1 MIPSNKASLDFANT
15 EIAFKG
21 KSDKELKKT
30 SWLFKVMN
38 QPFLTNIL
46 STAGVWVTRLRLPI
60 STRIIKNTI
69 FEQFC
74 GGTTLLECQ
83 KTIDKLNSNNVL
95 SVLDYGAEA
104 KETEHDFDATMNEF
118 LRAIEFASLND
129 SVPVISVKVT
139 GMARFDLLEKISS
152 GAVLT
157 ENETKEYEVVVK
169 RVDAVCHKA
178 QSKNVAV
185 FIDAEESWI
194 QQAVDDLVD
203 KMMERYNQNRVVV
216 YNTFQMYRHDRL
228 SFLKSSFERALRQN
242 YLLGAKLVR
251 GAYMDKERKR
261 AEDLGY
267 PSPIQKDKTA
277 TDRDYNAGI
286 KFCLEHFEK
295 ISVCNAT
302 HNQESCKLMAEIID
316 GMKVSKN
323 HAHLNFCQLY
333 GMSDNLTFN
342 LAAAG
347 YNAAKYLPYGPVRE
361 VIPYLVRRAQENSS
375 ITGDISR
382 EYGMILTEVKR
393 RGL

>member
-1 MIPSNKASLDFANT
+1 MATNKTVLDFSNT
-15 EIAFKG
+15 QIAFSG
-21 KSDKELKKT
+21 KSDDELKKT
-30 SWLFKVMN
+30 AWLFKVMN
-38 QPFLTNIL
+38 HPMLTKFL
-46 STAGVWVTRLRLPI
+46 SFMGVWVTRLRLPI
-60 STRIIKNTI
+60 STSIIKRTI

-74 GGTTLLECQ
+74 GGTTLLESQ
-83 KTIDKLNSNNVL
+83 RTINKLETNNVL

-129 SVPVISVKVT
+129 AVPVISAKIT
-139 GMARFDLLEKISS
+139 GMARFELLEKVTKGEKLSE
-152 GAVLT
+152 AEQREFDVVL
-157 ENETKEYEVVVK
+157 K

-178 QSKNVAV
+178 HAKNVGV

-203 KMMERYNQNRVVV
+203 KMMERYNQNRVIV
-216 YNTFQMYRHDRL
+216 YNTFQLYRHDRL
-228 SFLKSSFERALRQN
+228 GFLKRSFERALSNN

-261 AEDLGY
+261 ALEMGY
-267 PSPIQKDKTA
+267 VSPIQPNKEA
-277 TDRDYNAGI
+277 TDHDYNAAV
-286 KFCLEHFEK
+286 KFCLDHYER
-295 ISVCNAT
+295 ISMCNAT
-302 HNQESCKLMAEIID
+302 HNQESCKLMAESID
-316 GMKVSKN
+316 QMNVSKN

-342 LAAAG
+342 LASAG
-347 YNAAKYLPYGPVRE
+347 YNAAKYLPYGPVRD

-382 EYGMILTEVKR
+382 EYDMILKEMKR
-393 RGL
+393 RGF

>member
-1 MIPSNKASLDFANT
+1 MATNKTVLDFSNT
-15 EIAFKG
+15 QIAFSG
-21 KSDKELKKT
+21 KSDDELKKT
-30 SWLFKVMN
+30 AWLFKVMN
-38 QPFLTNIL
+38 HPMLTKFL
-46 STAGVWVTRLRLPI
+46 SFMGVWVTRLRLPI
-60 STRIIKNTI
+60 STSIIKRTI

-74 GGTTLLECQ
+74 GGTTLLESQ
-83 KTIDKLNSNNVL
+83 RTINKLETNNVL

-129 SVPVISVKVT
+129 AVPVISAKIT
-139 GMARFDLLEKISS
+139 GMARFELLEKVTKGEKLSE
-152 GAVLT
+152 AEQREFDVVL
-157 ENETKEYEVVVK
+157 K

-178 QSKNVAV
+178 HAKNVGV

-203 KMMERYNQNRVVV
+203 KMMERYNQNRVIV
-216 YNTFQMYRHDRL
+216 YNTFQLYRHDRL
-228 SFLKSSFERALRQN
+228 GFLKRSFERALSNN

-261 AEDLGY
+261 ALEMGY
-267 PSPIQKDKTA
+267 VSPIQPNKEA
-277 TDRDYNAGI
+277 TDHDYNAAV
-286 KFCLEHFEK
+286 KFCLDHYER
-295 ISVCNAT
+295 ISMCNAT
-302 HNQESCKLMAEIID
+302 HNQESCKLMAESID
-316 GMKVSKN
+316 QMNVSKN

-342 LAAAG
+342 LASAG
-347 YNAAKYLPYGPVRE
+347 YNAAKYLPYGPVRD

-382 EYGMILTEVKR
+382 EYNMILKEMKR
-393 RGL
+393 RGF